1 MFSSGKG
8 LVVKMPGWGARL
20 GVKLCALAAGVLVI
34 SGCSQQGLLGS
45 QYVTPGPTTS
55 SSEWA
60 TIVPSAD
67 LANDPRATP
76 AVSPTSAEAVYR
88 QLIGQMQQSGCI
100 EPEQTVSEFSTA
112 WRSWFTTQGV
122 TDSTAWPEHES
133 FRLVVIEPV
142 TGFGNLCPE
151 PAVASFRGALSSRE
165 PAVAKNPDVRS
176 LWQKTTAS
184 PGSTP

>member
-1 MFSSGKG
+1 MN
-8 LVVKMPGWGARL
+8 VPGWGARL
-20 GVKLCALAAGVLVI
+20 GVRLCAVAAGVLIV

-55 SSEWA
+55 SSAWS

-67 LANDPRATP
+67 LVSDPVTTS
-76 AVSPTSAEAVYR
+76 AVSPADAEAVYR
-88 QLIGQMQQSGCI
+88 QLIGQLQQSGCT
-100 EPEQTVSEFSTA
+100 EPEKTVSAFSTA
-112 WRSWFTTQGV
+112 WRSWFTAQGAA
-122 TDSTAWPEHES
+122 DSTAWPEHES

-165 PAVAKNPDVRS
+165 PAIAKDPSVRS
-176 LWQKTTAS
+176 LWKQSTTGPS
-184 PGSTP
+184 STP